1 VRRFGPPPTRPRT
14 GTLSLAVAGASPEA
28 VATQLGEEGLFVS
41 HGDFYATT
49 VVERLGFSREGLLRI
64 GLSCYSTQ
72 EEVDRV
78 LGALDRVASTGT

>member
-1 VRRFGPPPTRPRT
+1 
-14 GTLSLAVAGASPEA
+14 
-28 VATQLGEEGLFVS
+28 
-41 HGDFYATT
+41 

-78 LGALDRVASTGT
+78 LMGIDRLAAAL